1 MPIGVA
7 LTART
12 RRQPDAA
19 ATAAVLTPA
28 TLPALQRA
36 LAEADLD
43 GWLLYDFQGNNPI
56 SGGLMALEGFISRRV
71 FVLVPREGVPRA
83 LGHAIEAGPWRRW
96 PPDWPRATYS
106 AWRELE
112 SALAGMVR
120 GKRIAMEYSAGD
132 AVPYLD
138 RVPAGVLEMV
148 RAAGAKEVVSSGE
161 LVTRFYAAWSDAG
174 LASHLRA
181 AETIAAIARDAF
193 ALAGE
198 RARSARRATE
208 YELVQWILER
218 FDRAGLST
226 DHGPS
231 VCAGESSANPHY
243 EASAERS
250 REIREGEV
258 LLIDLWATEPAGVY
272 ADQTWMAFVGTP
284 TDRAAEVWTA
294 VRDARDAAIR
304 LVEGASRDG
313 RSLRGA
319 DVDDAARQVIESRGY
334 GQYFTHRTGHSI
346 DPRDLHGSGPHL
358 DNLETRDERLLVPG
372 VAFSIE
378 PGIYI
383 PGRIGM
389 RSEVNV
395 YIVPGEAVVTPAEYQ
410 TELMVV

>member
-1 MPIGVA
+1 
-7 LTART
+7 
-12 RRQPDAA
+12 
-19 ATAAVLTPA
+19 VLTPD
-28 TLPALQRA
+28 TLPALQGA
-36 LAEADLD
+36 LAEAGLD

-56 SGGLMALEGFISRRV
+56 AGGLLALEGMVSRRV
-71 FVLVPREGVPRA
+71 FVLVPRDGVPRA

-96 PPDWPRATYS
+96 PADWPRSTYS

-112 SALAGMVR
+112 TSLAEMVR

-148 RAAGAKEVVSSGE
+148 RAAGATEVVSSGE
-161 LVTRFYAAWSDAG
+161 LVTRFYAAWTDAH
-174 LASHLRA
+174 LASHLRS
-181 AETIAAIARDAF
+181 AEAIAAIARDAF

-198 RARSARRATE
+198 RARTTRPATE
-208 YELVQWILER
+208 HELVQWILER
-218 FDRAGLST
+218 FARAGLST

-258 LLIDLWATEPAGVY
+258 LLIDLWATEPGGVY
-272 ADQTWMAFVGTP
+272 ADQTWMAFVGAP
-284 TDRAAEVWTA
+284 TDRAREVWSV

-304 LVEGASRDG
+304 LVDQAARDG

-319 DVDDAARQVIESRGY
+319 DVDDAARAVIVARGF
-334 GQYFTHRTGHSI
+334 GERFIHRTGHSI
-346 DPRDLHGSGPHL
+346 DPRSLHGAGPHL
-358 DNLETRDERLLVPG
+358 DNLETREERRLVPG
-372 VAFSIE
+372 IGFSIE
-378 PGIYI
+378 PGVYL
-383 PGRIGM
+383 PGELGM

-395 YIVPGEAVVTPAEYQ
+395 FLQPGRAIVTPGEYQRELIVV
-410 TELMVV
+410 

>member
-1 MPIGVA
+1 M
-7 LTART
+7 
-12 RRQPDAA
+12 
-19 ATAAVLTPA
+19 LTPE

-36 LAEADLD
+36 LVEAGLD

-56 SGGLMALEGFISRRV
+56 ASGLLALEGFRSRRV

-83 LGHAIEAGPWRRW
+83 LGHAIEAGPWQRW
-96 PPDWPRATYS
+96 PAEWPRSTYS

-120 GKRIAMEYSAGD
+120 GKRIAMEYSTGD

-161 LVTRFYAAWSDAG
+161 LVTRFYAGWSDAH
-174 LASHLRA
+174 LASHLRS

-198 RARSARRATE
+198 RARTAQRATE

-218 FDRAGLST
+218 FARAGLTT

-243 EASAERS
+243 EASADRP

-258 LLIDLWATEPAGVY
+258 LLIDLWATEPGGVY
-272 ADQTWMAFVGTP
+272 ADQTWMAFVGAP
-284 TDRAAEVWTA
+284 TDRAHEVWSA

-304 LVEGASRDG
+304 LVEESVRDG

-319 DVDDAARQVIESRGY
+319 DVDDAARAVIVARGF
-334 GQYFTHRTGHSI
+334 GERFIHRTGHSI
-346 DPRDLHGSGPHL
+346 DPRSLHGAGPHL
-358 DNLETRDERLLVPG
+358 DNLETREERRLVPG
-372 VAFSIE
+372 IGFSIE
-378 PGIYI
+378 PGVYL
-383 PGRIGM
+383 PGELGM

-395 YIVPGEAVVTPAEYQ
+395 FLQPGRAVVTPGEYQ
-410 TELMVV
+410 RELIVV